1 MQEQIDG
8 KIETYS
14 QEADPSKNW
23 TTNELKTTHKGDI
36 WYNTSTKETKRWNGS
51 SWTTLQNKEAQDA
64 SKLAQKKARV
74 FTGTPTIP
82 YYKGD
87 MWITSTSSK
96 AGVAKICTTTRTSG
110 SYTASD
116 WVEALKYTD
125 DSYAKKVETNI
136 KQRADS
142 IEASVTTLQ
151 GDVTKAKS
159 SISVLQNQIVNKVES
174 GNLSSLISQNSES
187 VKIAFNN
194 IAKDIVT
201 ISEDG
206 IVIDGVIK
214 AKGADND
221 TYASFY
227 PKITPN
233 GDVKF
238 EMWLAGNTE
247 ASDFMIYNRY
257 YKNGYLHAN
266 PAASFGKGGATFFN
280 NITFTT
286 DDAQGQYA
294 GVCYWQNG
302 TYFPKENNKNLIG
315 KQGYHFNGVYTGWV
329 GSEPGLESSVQLVVS
344 GKELQLRSN
353 FKHSFIQADSS
364 GYFRPT
370 STDSAN
376 TWALG
381 SSTYRFSIV
390 YCRTLNQSSDA
401 TLKEDIRYILRDDTS
416 KQMMTARVYS
426 NDVINYCDITLTDM
440 YEFVRD
446 DLPLVKFKFKASTV
460 RDEIQPDLFGF
471 IAQDIKDTK
480 IGSILIESGNEGD
493 TLSYDASSYTTV
505 IAGALQ
511 EAIIREEK
519 DEKRITQLE
528 TKNKELTDKITALEN
543 KNTEL
548 ENKNAELEARLKRL
562 EELILNS

>member
-1 MQEQIDG
+1 M
-8 KIETYS
+8 
-14 QEADPSKNW
+14 
-23 TTNELKTTHKGDI
+23 
-36 WYNTSTKETKRWNGS
+36 
-51 SWTTLQNKEAQDA
+51 
-64 SKLAQKKARV
+64 

-110 SYTASD
+110 SYTSSD
-116 WVEALKYTD
+116 WIEALKYTD
-125 DSYAKKVETNI
+125 DSYTKKVEANI
-136 KQRADS
+136 NHRADS
-142 IEASVTTLQ
+142 IETSVTTLQ

-206 IVIDGVIK
+206 IVIDGIIK
-214 AKGADND
+214 SKGADND
-221 TYASFY
+221 TWAMFY
-227 PKITPN
+227 PKITNN

-238 EMWLAGNTE
+238 EMYLAGNTAE
-247 ASDFMIYNRY
+247 SDFMIYNRY
-257 YKNGYLHAN
+257 YKNGSLCVD

-280 NITFTT
+280 NITFQTFDT
-286 DDAQGQYA
+286 GQYA
-294 GVCYWQNG
+294 GKCYWQNG
-302 TYFPKENNKNLIG
+302 TYYPAENNKNLIG
-315 KQGYHFNGVYTGWV
+315 LQGHHFCGVYTGWV

-344 GKELQLRSN
+344 GRELQLRSN
-353 FKHSFIQADSS
+353 FKHSYIQADAS

-528 TKNKELTDKITALEN
+528 TKNKELTDRITELEN